1 MTRLP
6 SREVAMEYTYQD
18 LKKKTVAELREIAKE
33 IESEAVRGYTTM
45 HKEQLLL
52 AICKALDIDTKE
64 HHEVVGIDKTAVKAK
79 IRALKAE
86 RDKAEQEHDHARL
99 KRLRRQIR
107 HWKRE
112 IRKAVR

>member
-1 MTRLP
+1 M
-6 SREVAMEYTYQD
+6 AYTYQD
-18 LKKKTVAELREIAKE
+18 LKKKTVAELREIAKD
-33 IESEAVRGYTTM
+33 IEHDAVRGYSTM
-45 HKEQLLL
+45 HKEKLLL
-52 AICKALDIDTKE
+52 AICEALDIDTRE

-79 IRALKAE
+79 IRALKAA
-86 RDKAEQEHDHARL
+86 RDQAEQEHDHAKL